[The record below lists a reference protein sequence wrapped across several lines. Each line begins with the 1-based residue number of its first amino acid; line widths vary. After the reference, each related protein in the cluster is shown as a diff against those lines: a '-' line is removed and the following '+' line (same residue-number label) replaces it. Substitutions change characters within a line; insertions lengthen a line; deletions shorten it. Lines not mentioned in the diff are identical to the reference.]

1 MSDDDDRL
9 DAAASLYLP
18 PEPES
23 AARARRFISELCRA
37 TRLSAEICDTASLLV
52 SELVTNAIIHGKTSA
67 TIEVHR
73 PPETLRVAVRDDNPV
88 LPPVGASPTLNAE
101 SGRGLMIVSVLADA
115 WGVEHGEG
123 GKAIWFE
130 LRVH

>member
-1 MSDDDDRL
+1 MSDEQL
-9 DAAASLYLP
+9 DAAAALHLP
-18 PEPES
+18 PEPAS
-23 AARARRFISELCRA
+23 AARARRFIVDLCKATQMPAEL
-37 TRLSAEICDTASLLV
+37 CDTASLLV

-123 GKAIWFE
+123 GKAVWFE
-130 LRVH
+130 LQVN

>member
-1 MSDDDDRL
+1 MTDDDRL
-9 DAAASLYLP
+9 DAAAALYLP

-23 AARARRFISELCRA
+23 ASRARRFISELCRA
-37 TRLSAEICDTASLLV
+37 TRLSAEICETAALLV

-73 PPETLRVAVRDDNPV
+73 PPDRLRVSVRDDNPV
-88 LPPVGASPTLNAE
+88 LPAIGDHPKLTAE
-101 SGRGLMIVSVLADA
+101 SGRGMQIVSVLADA
-115 WGVEHGEG
+115 WGVEKLGS

-130 LRVH
+130 LRVR